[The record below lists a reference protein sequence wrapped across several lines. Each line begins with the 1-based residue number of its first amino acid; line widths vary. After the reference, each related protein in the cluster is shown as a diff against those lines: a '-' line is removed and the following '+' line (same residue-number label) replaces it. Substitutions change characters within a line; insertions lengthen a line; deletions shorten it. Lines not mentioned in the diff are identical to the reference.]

1 MSTYLYGTFESGF
14 TLKRVRDIIRIYS
27 QILRADKYPQHGSII
42 WPVWPNCWV
51 FNHKLSGCG
60 FESSCSHLNFRF
72 RAFFE
77 QGVPWHSDNYRV
89 WVHSE
94 TRMWH
99 DKNIQFIELCFLQP
113 NTVSITQPIDKG
125 IILSLKAKYRSEC
138 FYKWSRQLIQTSLLK
153 MWIY

>member
-1 MSTYLYGTFESGF
+1 MTKLCCEYLS
-14 TLKRVRDIIRIYS
+14 VRY
-27 QILRADKYPQHGSII
+27 I
-42 WPVWPNCWV
+42 WVWIHPETRTWHNTNIQSNTPCRQVPTTRLNCWV

-77 QGVPWHSDNYRV
+77 KGVPWHSDNYRV

-99 DKNIQFIELCFLQP
+99 DKNIQFIELYFLQP